1 MLLKRNNAFFS
12 YYLKPYKYEFDET
25 ITNINLKR
33 SQVLTI
39 VLFIVNALLL
49 VLDLLI
55 YKPMRS
61 VVPAYSYL
69 YYSHLIV
76 MPFLM
81 VFLGLGIFIK
91 KQNNT
96 LCKKVFI
103 YSLIFTTLIWCSFI
117 GINSIYITGGIS
129 AYIICIFS
137 FATCFLIH
145 PLKTLFIYSI
155 SLVFFIY
162 GLILSVDT
170 VQVLYSTMVNVLIT
184 AILAQI
190 ISSLNYASYCKDFL
204 NKKRILE
211 SKQMLETVNTKL
223 QEYEKTR
230 TDFFANISHELRT
243 PLNVIYTA
251 EQMLDNSMKSTNL
264 DRSQINK
271 YFKMIKQNTY
281 RLLRL
286 INNLID
292 ITKIDG
298 ASFKIKMINYDIVKA
313 VEDISI
319 SVAEF
324 IEHNGIT
331 LTFDTEIEEKIIAC
345 DPDSIERII
354 LNLLANAV
362 KYGKESGS
370 IFVDIFLEE
379 NYVCI
384 SVKDTGIGIPEDMC
398 NLIFDRFTQVDTS
411 LKRTNEGSGIGL
423 ALVKSLVEMHGGNI
437 SVKSKFGEGSEF
449 IIRLPDLM
457 IPESDEQIS
466 SMILDEKNINRIN
479 IEFSDIYL

>member
-1 MLLKRNNAFFS
+1 MLLKRKSAFFS

-55 YKPMRS
+55 YKSMRS

-69 YYSHLIV
+69 YYAHLIV

-91 KQNNT
+91 KQNNSV
-96 LCKKVFI
+96 CKKVFI
-103 YSLIFTTLIWCSFI
+103 YSLIFITMIWCSFI

-129 AYIICIFS
+129 AYIICMFS
-137 FATCFLIH
+137 FATCFLIR
-145 PLKTLFIYSI
+145 PLKTFFIYSI

-184 AILAQI
+184 VVLAQI

-204 NKKRILE
+204 NKKRIVE
-211 SKQMLETVNTKL
+211 SKQMLEAVNAKL

-251 EQMLDNSMKSTNL
+251 EQMLDNSMKGSSL
-264 DRSQINK
+264 DRNQINK

-298 ASFKIKMINYDIVKA
+298 ASFKIKLINFDIVKT

-370 IFVDIFLEE
+370 IFVDIFLEK

-411 LKRTNEGSGIGL
+411 LKRSNEGSGIGL

-437 SVKSKFGEGSEF
+437 SVKSKLGEGSEF
-449 IIRLPDLM
+449 IIRLPDIM
-457 IPESDEQIS
+457 IPESNEQICS
-466 SMILDEKNINRIN
+466 SLLDEKNINRIN